1 MSKQT
6 ETARRDAQKSGCA
19 RCADEKKI
27 TLVIDG
33 EWYQNLKRVA
43 DTMNTV
49 SWCDDNTAESVF
61 EEFVFP
67 WMLDFLR
74 SPKELAGSILDGIA
88 TGEDGEDMPEPV
100 HSQRIEE
107 LRAAFK
113 PLTDI

>member
-6 ETARRDAQKSGCA
+6 ETARKDAQKSGCA

-49 SWCDDNTAESVF
+49 SWCHGNTPETVF
-61 EEFVFP
+61 KEFVL
-67 WMLDFLR
+67 WSLDCTLG
-74 SPKELAGSILDGIA
+74 SVMELCTLIESSID
-88 TGEDGEDMPEPV
+88 TGFEGKNEKK
-100 HSQRIEE
+100 HRARLAE

-113 PLTDI
+113 CL

>member
-6 ETARRDAQKSGCA
+6 ETARRDAHKSGCA

-49 SWCDDNTAESVF
+49 SWCDGDNTPETVF
-61 EEFVFP
+61 DEFVK
-67 WMLDFLR
+67 WEIDYTLGSVR
-74 SPKELAGSILDGIA
+74 ELCSQVAEAID
-88 TGEDGEDMPEPV
+88 TGYEGKDDTK
-100 HSQRIEE
+100 HYARLAE

-113 PLTDI
+113 PMTDI